1 VVVVL
6 DDSVNYENVGKQHSH
21 NTQQSKKIKNKP
33 VQQNLVQILVQ
44 ISVLPIFL
52 LIHSTTMHPSPAV
65 ISLSRRSLTAYS
77 IYFQEERRRL
87 LQEPNE
93 PNHKQRKGTIGLG

>member
-1 VVVVL
+1 
-6 DDSVNYENVGKQHSH
+6 
-21 NTQQSKKIKNKP
+21 
-33 VQQNLVQILVQ
+33 
-44 ISVLPIFL
+44 
-52 LIHSTTMHPSPAV
+52 MHPSPAV